1 MGKVL
6 LWSDGELLGRALIL
20 DSKMYCVC
28 VSACHFQTG
37 AAATAAAAAAAANEF
52 ILFLLRMAVYT
63 GHGNTGAVQSGM
75 FDKQENL
82 IGACELHKIFFTL
95 ELWQIYEPSVR
106 KAIGSCLQ
114 FLSLNLILRDLW
126 EEQLIGRR
134 TCTL

>member
-1 MGKVL
+1 
-6 LWSDGELLGRALIL
+6 
-20 DSKMYCVC
+20 MYCVC

-95 ELWQIYEPSVR
+95 EL
-106 KAIGSCLQ
+106 
-114 FLSLNLILRDLW
+114 
-126 EEQLIGRR
+126 
-134 TCTL
+134 